1 MDQRALKKDPDSV
14 KKQQIAI
21 DKKCHTHYL
30 LAMKIQYSRDMLKKM
45 KDEKTIARYY
55 GKLAGRIVLSL
66 SVLNVA
72 DCLEDVPNV
81 PPTRRHKLEGEP
93 NHWAIDLS
101 ANWRMIIEGL
111 DGDEP
116 SSISEIKI
124 VRVEDYH

>member
-1 MDQRALKKDPDSV
+1 MSV
-14 KKQQIAI
+14 DIL
-21 DKKCHTHYL
+21 CHAHYHSN
-30 LAMKIQYSRDMLKKM
+30 MKIQYSRDLQKKM
-45 KDEKTIARYY
+45 KDEKTIARNY
-55 GKLAGRIVLSL
+55 GKLANRISLSL
-66 SVLNVA
+66 SVLTVA

-81 PPTRRHKLEGEP
+81 PPTRRHRLEGEQ

-116 SSISEIKI
+116 SNISEIRI

>member
-1 MDQRALKKDPDSV
+1 MSTNNLITTVQKVDIDST
-14 KKQQIAI
+14 
-21 DKKCHTHYL
+21 CHAHYISN
-30 LAMKIQYSRDMLKKM
+30 MKVQYSRDMQKKM
-45 KDEKTIARYY
+45 KDEKTIARNY
-55 GKLAGRIVLSL
+55 GKLANRISLSL
-66 SVLNVA
+66 SVLTVA

-81 PPTRRHKLEGEP
+81 PPTRRHKLEGEQ

-116 SSISEIKI
+116 SSISEIRI